1 MKIRSLMSFF
11 PAAAVFA
18 AMLVVV
24 GLTGCR
30 ATSGIEASGKVDEAG
45 FEKKIVI
52 NNRGLSKEI
61 EITDIKS
68 TFVGDIMKVQVSLHS
83 KDRDTVPVQYRF
95 DWFDAQGFDLNAN
108 QAWKPFL
115 IYGKEVKVIQGVAP
129 DQRAKEFKLKLR
141 DPDDQAN

>member
-18 AMLVVV
+18 AMLVVA

>member
-1 MKIRSLMSFF
+1 MKIKSLMSFF
-11 PAAAVFA
+11 PAAAVLA
-18 AMLVVV
+18 AMLAVA

-30 ATSGIEASGKVDEAG
+30 ATSGIEASGKVSEVG
-45 FEKKIVI
+45 LEKKIVI

-68 TFVGDIMKVQVSLHS
+68 TFVGNIMKVQVSLHS

-115 IYGKEVKVIQGVAP
+115 LYGKEVKVIQGVAP

-141 DPDDQAN
+141 DPDEQAN

>member
-18 AMLVVV
+18 AMLVVA

-115 IYGKEVKVIQGVAP
+115 LYGKEVKVIQGVAP

>member
-1 MKIRSLMSFF
+1 MKIKSLMSFF
-11 PAAAVFA
+11 PAAAVLA
-18 AMLVVV
+18 AMLAVA

-45 FEKKIVI
+45 LEKKIVI

-68 TFVGDIMKVQVSLHS
+68 TFVGNIMKVQVSLHS

-115 IYGKEVKVIQGVAP
+115 LYGKEVKVIQGVAP

-141 DPDDQAN
+141 DPDEQAN

>member
-18 AMLVVV
+18 AMLAVA

-115 IYGKEVKVIQGVAP
+115 LYGKEVKVIQGVAP

-141 DPDDQAN
+141 DPDEQAN